1 MHCLLSIIQNSEFTI
16 CHGYWFFCWTLGFTR
31 RVLLYIFCWFE
42 LWNCDALFFL
52 TLRTFYSYFAQF
64 LVNSRLGVPK
74 LTILLQRCNS
84 LLKTWLICGIQDN
97 WLEHW
102 IGCVSGPNMM
112 WLAVVARPCVVKY
125 EDFPTLVTTTRLSLN
140 LRSQQLDWAPSE
152 SAFGHDDSGSC
163 PGVGGN
169 IDWSDAH
176 VWIWLFNTWT
186 DTTQTYWQG
195 LAPGGHGPLHSGL
208 L

>member
-1 MHCLLSIIQNSEFTI
+1 MQVPRGRAFHNSEFTI
-16 CHGYWFFCWTLGFTR
+16 CHGYWFFCWTSRFTR
-31 RVLLYIFCWFE
+31 RVLLYIFVGWTVKSWCIVFLNTE
-42 LWNCDALFFL
+42 DLLLLFC
-52 TLRTFYSYFAQF
+52 T
-64 LVNSRLGVPK
+64 VPCK
-74 LTILLQRCNS
+74 FKARCTKADNS
-84 LLKTWLICGIQDN
+84 LTTDN

-195 LAPGGHGPLHSGL
+195 LAPGGHGPLHSGPL
-208 L
+208 